1 VRGGDFGGV
10 RRKPAI
16 AGRGTNPAKIT
27 CTHIGMSAH
36 SRSAAI
42 AIGIYGE

>member
-1 VRGGDFGGV
+1 MSRASPMSAFES
-10 RRKPAI
+10 
-16 AGRGTNPAKIT
+16 TL
-27 CTHIGMSAH
+27 IGMSAH